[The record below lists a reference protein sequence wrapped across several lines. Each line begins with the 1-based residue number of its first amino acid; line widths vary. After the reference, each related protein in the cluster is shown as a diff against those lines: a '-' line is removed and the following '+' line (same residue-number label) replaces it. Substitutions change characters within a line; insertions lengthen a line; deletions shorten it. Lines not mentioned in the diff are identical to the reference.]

1 MELHIN
7 GRVPLYAGQPG
18 GSELLFDVIST
29 AFERTSVVRTTN
41 LLVERCP
48 EVLDR
53 LTHRRHVV
61 EASGKS
67 YLFREARR
75 PQSAAARKQGQQGGA
90 STPDEQ
96 A

>member
-1 MELHIN
+1 M
-7 GRVPLYAGQPG
+7 
-18 GSELLFDVIST
+18 IST
-29 AFERTSVVRTTN
+29 AFERASVVLTTN
-41 LLVERCP
+41 LPVERWP
-48 EVLDR
+48 EVLGSERLGAATLDR

-90 STPDEQ
+90 STPDE
-96 A
+96 